1 MVNQLKVIIT
11 GATSGIGREL
21 ARILCRDGRNIVL
34 GVGRNVDALN
44 DLARELR
51 NCIIPLQADLS
62 KLSGV
67 ERVVEVASRTL
78 GEVDLLVNNAGFGLY
93 KGIIEH
99 TDEEALSM
107 IMVNFTAPIL
117 LTKKLLHL
125 LKAGSTVVFIITAG
139 VHVLMESLP
148 LYGASKA
155 GLHYAVKALRK
166 ELRDRGIKVLAVYPG
181 VVKSSFHERAGFKV
195 ESGLDPAR
203 VASEV
208 IKAIEKGKAEIYIP
222 RYMAIAKLLSP
233 LLLDFRGPAKAK
245 S

>member
-62 KLSGV
+62 KLSGI
-67 ERVVEVASRTL
+67 ERVVEEALKTL
-78 GEVDLLVNNAGFGLY
+78 GEVDLLINNAGSGLY

-181 VVKSSFHERAGFKV
+181 VVKSSFHERLA
-195 ESGLDPAR
+195 SRLR
-203 VASEV
+203 V
-208 IKAIEKGKAEIYIP
+208 
-222 RYMAIAKLLSP
+222 
-233 LLLDFRGPAKAK
+233 D
-245 S
+245 